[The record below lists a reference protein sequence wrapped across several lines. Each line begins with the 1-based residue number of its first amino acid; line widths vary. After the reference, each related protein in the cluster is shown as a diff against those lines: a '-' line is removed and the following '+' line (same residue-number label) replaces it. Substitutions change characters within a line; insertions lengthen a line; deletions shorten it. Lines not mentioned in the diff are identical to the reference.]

1 MKCFSV
7 NFWQIP
13 LLMEAE
19 NRACDTGIASERG
32 LPARFRGFNED
43 WMMDI
48 LQEAVITL
56 NQPFT
61 VSDYLI

>member
-1 MKCFSV
+1 M
-7 NFWQIP
+7 NFWQIS
-13 LLMEAE
+13 LFMEAE
-19 NRACDTGIASERG
+19 NRACDICIARERG
-32 LPARFRGFNED
+32 LPARFRGFNQD

-61 VSDYLI
+61 VSDYLIIDI